1 MAKGSKDF
9 LVILS
14 GKTIYGNKYSIKIN
28 IKDGTFND
36 YSIIGRP
43 NLHVKEA
50 IEMFAIKKPKN
61 YNDVINVVKLKM
73 QIHNEFVSET
83 RT

>member
-1 MAKGSKDF
+1 MAKESKDV
-9 LVILS
+9 LVTLF

-28 IKDGTFND
+28 IKDGIFND

-43 NLHVKEA
+43 NLHVKESVE
-50 IEMFAIKKPKN
+50 IFAMKKPKN

>member
-1 MAKGSKDF
+1 MPKEPKDIF
-9 LVILS
+9 VTLV

-28 IKDGTFND
+28 IKDGIFND

-50 IEMFAIKKPKN
+50 VEMFAMKKPKN

-73 QIHNEFVSET
+73 QIHNEFVSEM
-83 RT
+83 RI